1 MSTLIK
7 AYTAVIFQFIIVS
20 HIHES
25 SYRLAVLI
33 TNPVLF
39 WTRRR
44 TWRSNNSLITSYS
57 WLTTQHVV
65 CFGCVLGIHIRTT
78 HPVWLLWSGVSRGIV
93 EGDGRSETLPQVT
106 ESHIKAA
113 SLESDRRE
121 GNRIREDFNRPET
134 VIQERVCAIVT
145 YQLSQSV
152 VLQVILNTIPI
163 IQSALSIIST
173 SLSQLRWTEIEV
185 WWNLKKGVV
194 MEISV
199 LVHFIKW
206 NSSIDSEHH

>member
-7 AYTAVIFQFIIVS
+7 KPITLWFFPFVTVS

-33 TNPVLF
+33 TNPLLL
-39 WTRRR
+39 WKKDSGR

-65 CFGCVLGIHIRTT
+65 CFVCVLGIHIRTT
-78 HPVWLLWSGVSRGIV
+78 HPFWLLWSGVSRGIV

-106 ESHIKAA
+106 ESHIKVA
-113 SLESDRRE
+113 SLESDRRG

-134 VIQERVCAIVT
+134 VRQERVCAIVT
-145 YQLSQSV
+145 YQLSQSE
-152 VLQVILNTIPI
+152 LL
-163 IQSALSIIST
+163 LYC
-173 SLSQLRWTEIEV
+173 R
-185 WWNLKKGVV
+185 
-194 MEISV
+194 
-199 LVHFIKW
+199 
-206 NSSIDSEHH
+206 

>member
-1 MSTLIK
+1 MLFVLDVFL
-7 AYTAVIFQFIIVS
+7 AFILEL
-20 HIHES
+20 HI
-25 SYRLAVLI
+25 
-33 TNPVLF
+33 LF
-39 WTRRR
+39 D
-44 TWRSNNSLITSYS
+44 
-57 WLTTQHVV
+57 
-65 CFGCVLGIHIRTT
+65 C
-78 HPVWLLWSGVSRGIV
+78 SGRVFPGGIV

-173 SLSQLRWTEIEV
+173 SLSQLR
-185 WWNLKKGVV
+185 
-194 MEISV
+194 
-199 LVHFIKW
+199 
-206 NSSIDSEHH
+206 